1 MIETHHSS
9 DDDTPTWSSRKAI
22 LSFWGV
28 TCIAL
33 RWQNVPPIVVYST
46 HTNKD
51 IFFYICRTK
60 TIMVGCVCA
69 TSMSDYAML
78 VWKIFYNLCW
88 FEKLKKKSTH
98 CRSPNNA
105 LFARIVLFL

>member
-9 DDDTPTWSSRKAI
+9 DDDTPTWSSRKTI

-78 VWKIFYNLCW
+78 VWKIFYNLC
-88 FEKLKKKSTH
+88 
-98 CRSPNNA
+98 
-105 LFARIVLFL
+105 

>member
-46 HTNKD
+46 HQQGY
-51 IFFYICRTK
+51 FFLHLLDKNNNGRLC
-60 TIMVGCVCA
+60 MC
-69 TSMSDYAML
+69 
-78 VWKIFYNLCW
+78 NLH
-88 FEKLKKKSTH
+88 E
-98 CRSPNNA
+98 
-105 LFARIVLFL
+105 

>member
-1 MIETHHSS
+1 MIEKKNKMIKTHN
-9 DDDTPTWSSRKAI
+9 DTPTWSSKAI
-22 LSFWGV
+22 PSFWGV

-69 TSMSDYAML
+69 TSMNDYAML
-78 VWKIFYNLCW
+78 VWKIFYNLC
-88 FEKLKKKSTH
+88 
-98 CRSPNNA
+98 
-105 LFARIVLFL
+105 